1 MLRIR
6 PSVIAAFVTSCI
18 VLYFLITGTTRQEIE
33 STLVVG
39 VDREVAHVDS
49 FTAVDKDVKAR
60 NTDLIQVV
68 YYETDDAKRNL
79 EFFIQHALH
88 DKADFLFVING
99 DATLDIPNR
108 SNVRVVR
115 KENSCYDLG
124 SHGEILFEREDL
136 NLRQIYKRFILLN
149 TSVRGPF
156 IPRWGQVMGTCWSDV
171 LFAGLSDRV
180 KLFGLTIYCHCPTSW
195 LPEYNLTFEYFPA
208 HVQSTVFAVDLIGL
222 DIIRPQLACYE
233 KQRDA
238 IVFGETRM
246 SQAIREAG
254 YQVDA
259 LYSGRMKYGHKAT
272 ADEFFEK
279 CLDWNPQVPEQYD
292 GMNLHPF
299 DSLFSKSILVIAN
312 QDTVGPGFKTLETLT
327 KYVDASNYS
336 SYDYCV
342 KAK

>member
-1 MLRIR
+1 MLRVR
-6 PSVIAAFVTSCI
+6 PSLVAALVASCLILFFVIANTSPQK
-18 VLYFLITGTTRQEIE
+18 LE
-33 STLVVG
+33 SGLSIDLDRGVG
-39 VDREVAHVDS
+39 HLDNIPAVAKDS
-49 FTAVDKDVKAR
+49 KTR

-68 YYETDDAKRNL
+68 YYETEDAKRNL
-79 EFFIQHALH
+79 EFFIKHALH

-99 DATLDIPNR
+99 DTTLDIPDR

-115 KENSCYDLG
+115 KPNSCYDLG
-124 SHGEILFEREDL
+124 SHGQILFEREDL
-136 NLRQIYKRFILLN
+136 NLRQTYKRFILLN

-156 IPRWGQVMGTCWSDV
+156 IPRWAQVMKTCWSDV
-171 LFAGLSDRV
+171 LFAGLSDRI

-222 DIIRPQLACYE
+222 EAIRSQLACYE

-246 SQAIREAG
+246 SQAIRDAG

-272 ADEFFEK
+272 ADEYLEK
-279 CLDWNPQVPEQYD
+279 CLDWNPQVPETYD
-292 GMNLHPF
+292 GMNIHPF
-299 DSLFSKSILVIAN
+299 DTLFSKSILALQN
-312 QDTVGPGFKTLETLT
+312 QDTVAPGFRTLETLSR
-327 KYVDASNYS
+327 YVDESNYS
-336 SYDYCV
+336 SYDYCI
-342 KAK
+342 